1 MMCTSVQLNTSF
13 IPSLAHA
20 ASFFI
25 VNLLQWML
33 YVIYVNVA
41 LYGIEVD

>member
-1 MMCTSVQLNTSF
+1 MYFSAIKYKLYL
-13 IPSLAHA
+13 IPGSC
-20 ASFFI
+20 SIIFI

-33 YVIYVNVA
+33 YVVYVNVA